1 MRGGA
6 AASAA
11 LAAVADAAGAA
22 AVWPADRAARA
33 RQRALAFG
41 AHRHARHACELVELA
56 SRPWCKA
63 NRHLFP
69 KRARAR
75 VDELLVIAR
84 LLAND
89 RDRRAGANGRA
100 VWDTWVS
107 RVVPYAVSRDDA

>member
-1 MRGGA
+1 M
-6 AASAA
+6 
-11 LAAVADAAGAA
+11 AGAA
-22 AVWPADRAARA
+22 RAATLWPADRAARA

-41 AHRHARHACELVELA
+41 AHRHARHAWLVELA
-56 SRPWCKA
+56 SRPWCKG

-107 RVVPYAVSRDDA
+107 RVVPYAVSRDDV

>member
-1 MRGGA
+1 M
-6 AASAA
+6 
-11 LAAVADAAGAA
+11 L
-22 AVWPADRAARA
+22 
-33 RQRALAFG
+33 
-41 AHRHARHACELVELA
+41 LVERSDA
-56 SRPWCKA
+56 YWE
-63 NRHLFP
+63 
-69 KRARAR
+69 R